1 MFINTIFNNSTN
13 INTNN
18 TTTIGNIKTI
28 SSFNDVIIRKEKT
41 LILCD
46 IDDTVIS
53 YDKNFDFFYNS
64 IKTTPNMHIQLYNE
78 VQLQQY
84 AYIKYVDYRRKNK
97 PTHCDYNGFKYMES
111 ILKNTG
117 GEIMFLTARDA
128 FSSVIT
134 RNQFTQIGLNYDDY
148 KVHYTSSKVNKG
160 YYINKHIDTTKYN
173 DIIFIDDLPVNIETV
188 SLLCPEIT
196 CYRFLYIQK

>member
-1 MFINTIFNNSTN
+1 MFTNTIFNNSTN
-13 INTNN
+13 IN
-18 TTTIGNIKTI
+18 NIKTI
-28 SSFNDVIIRKEKT
+28 SLFNDVTIRKEKT

-46 IDDTVIS
+46 IDDTVIA

-64 IKTTPNMHIQLYNE
+64 VKNRPNMHVQLYTE
-78 VQLQQY
+78 AELQQY
-84 AYIKYVDYRRKNK
+84 AYTKYVDYRRKTT
-97 PTHCDYNGFKYMES
+97 PTHCDYNGFKYIES

-148 KVHYTSSKVNKG
+148 RVHYTSSKVNKG
-160 YYINKHIDTTKYN
+160 YYINKYIDIKKYN
-173 DIIFIDDLPVNIETV
+173 DVIFIDDLPANIESV

-196 CYRFLYIQK
+196 CYRFLYLQK